1 MTNQTNMD
9 PALSD
14 YIFRLNTQFEV
25 GDSDGIERDAT
36 ALARA
41 VVHAQT
47 IVGRWSA
54 AKHIEPDEAHDL
66 LRDLAYLVRGV
77 L

>member
-14 YIFRLNTQFEV
+14 YIDRLIKQLED
-25 GDSDGIERDAT
+25 GDSDGIERDAM

-47 IVGRWSA
+47 VVARWSA
-54 AKHIEPDEAHDL
+54 AKTIEPDEAYDL
-66 LRDLAYLVRGV
+66 LRDLEYLVRGV

>member
-1 MTNQTNMD
+1 MD

-14 YIFRLNTQFEV
+14 FIARLGDNLMD
-25 GDSDGIERDAT
+25 GDSDAIEREAT

-47 IVGRWSA
+47 VVARWSA
-54 AKHIEPDEAHDL
+54 AKTIEPDEAHDL

>member
-1 MTNQTNMD
+1 MD

-14 YIFRLNTQFEV
+14 YIKRLNHQLEE
-25 GDSDGIERDAT
+25 GDSDAIEREAI

-47 IVGRWSA
+47 VVGRWSI
-54 AKHIEPDEAHDL
+54 AKTIEPDEADDL

>member
-1 MTNQTNMD
+1 MD
-9 PALSD
+9 PALRD
-14 YIFRLNTQFEV
+14 YIQRLNHQMEE
-25 GDSDGIERDAT
+25 GDSDDIEREAT

-47 IVGRWSA
+47 VVGRWSI
-54 AKHIEPDEAHDL
+54 AKTIEPDEADDL

>member
-1 MTNQTNMD
+1 MD
-9 PALSD
+9 PALTD
-14 YIFRLNTQFEV
+14 YIKRLNDHLEE
-25 GDSDGIERDAT
+25 GDSDAIEREST

-47 IVGRWSA
+47 IVGRWSV
-54 AKHIEPDEAHDL
+54 AKTIEPDEAHDL

>member
-1 MTNQTNMD
+1 MD

-14 YIFRLNTQFEV
+14 YIKRLNHQLEE
-25 GDSDGIERDAT
+25 GDSDDIEREAT

-47 IVGRWSA
+47 VVGRWSI
-54 AKHIEPDEAHDL
+54 AKTIEPDEADDL

>member
-14 YIFRLNTQFEV
+14 YIDRLIKQLED
-25 GDSDGIERDAT
+25 GDSDGIERDAV
-36 ALARA
+36 AMARA
-41 VVHAQT
+41 VVHAQAV
-47 IVGRWSA
+47 VGRWSV
-54 AKHIEPDEAHDL
+54 AKTIEPDEAHDL

>member
-14 YIFRLNTQFEV
+14 YIDRLIKQLED
-25 GDSDGIERDAT
+25 GDSDGIERDAM

-47 IVGRWSA
+47 VVARWSA
-54 AKHIEPDEAHDL
+54 AKTIEPDEEYDL
-66 LRDLAYLVRGV
+66 LRDLEYLVRGV